1 MHPRLGGACAVVLL
15 LLVGSCASPVAS
27 GSTAGSSSGG
37 SSSAGKAESSG
48 SPGQP
53 SSAQPRASVPSGSAT
68 SAAGPAGGSPS
79 ATGLSVIVVE
89 SAEAGSN
96 GTDDPQLSPAG
107 TTRAQRLALVLAG
120 QPGVAVFVNQFQRS
134 QGTGLPTARS
144 WNVAPSLYD
153 ATAPAGTVAATIRA
167 QYRSGRVLIV
177 GQQDSTPQIVRALC
191 GCSVSPIA
199 QRNFSTMFWIDFDGG
214 RPSVQR
220 HSVY

>member
-1 MHPRLGGACAVVLL
+1 MHPRLGGACAVLLL
-15 LLVGSCASPVAS
+15 LLVGSCASPATS
-27 GSTAGSSSGG
+27 GSAAGSSSGG
-37 SSSAGKAESSG
+37 WSSAGTQASG
-48 SPGQP
+48 SPGRP
-53 SSAQPRASVPSGSAT
+53 SSARPRASVPHGNAT
-68 SAAGPAGGSPS
+68 SATGPAGVSPS

-89 SAEAGSN
+89 SAEAGSD
-96 GTDDPQLSPAG
+96 GTDDPQLTPTG
-107 TTRAQRLALVLAG
+107 TTRALRLARVLAN

-153 ATAPAGTVAATIRA
+153 ATAPADTVAATVRA

-191 GCSVSPIA
+191 DCSVSPIA
-199 QRNFSTMFWIDFDGG
+199 QRNFSTMFRIDFDGA